1 MMGGYPSA
9 SCAGE
14 DRSPSRRQLDPP
26 GIFAPVAPE
35 VGARAG
41 ISECAALTC
50 SICFN
55 IFEEPVTLP
64 LCGHSFCLRCV
75 RGVAACPVCR
85 GPIVEELPPVPNY
98 TLRALLEEMQL
109 SRPCDEIA
117 ACADGWQQLR
127 AKARIHQRCMAC
139 EEYHCDGIFGF
150 CSVCLDA
157 VRRMSTRRLLTAD
170 DIFRT
175 LPVEEVLEKTRQANH
190 QAKLFN
196 SLEYQRR
203 YLDGVI
209 PPLPQP
215 VFMPGPMFRSL
226 VGSVK
231 KGLEPQALAAKLSEL
246 EHPVLSSEQSES
258 LLEVLLQAVADP
270 SRVYEYEHIICS
282 RVLDFWNL
290 AGNTTGGC
298 YYGLTYVEDARPL
311 TQGDAKEQIFL
322 RWHRNSQSFQE
333 ARMDR
338 RTQEFMR
345 RKLQET

>member
-14 DRSPSRRQLDPP
+14 DRSPSRRQLDMP
-26 GIFAPVAPE
+26 GIFAPAAPE

-109 SRPCDEIA
+109 SRPCVEIA

-127 AKARIHQRCMAC
+127 VKARIHQRCMAC

-157 VRRMSTRRLLTAD
+157 IRRMSTRRLLTAD

-175 LPVEEVLEKTRQANH
+175 LPVEEVLEKTRQANY
-190 QAKLFN
+190 QAKLFS

-203 YLDGVI
+203 YLDGFI

-270 SRVYEYEHIICS
+270 SRLYEYEHIICS

-298 YYGLTYVEDARPL
+298 YYGLTYVEDARTL
-311 TQGDAKEQIFL
+311 TQGDVKEQILL
-322 RWHRNSQSFQE
+322 RWHRNSQAFPE
-333 ARMDR
+333 ACMDR
-338 RTQEFMR
+338 KTQEFMR
-345 RKLQET
+345 RKLQA